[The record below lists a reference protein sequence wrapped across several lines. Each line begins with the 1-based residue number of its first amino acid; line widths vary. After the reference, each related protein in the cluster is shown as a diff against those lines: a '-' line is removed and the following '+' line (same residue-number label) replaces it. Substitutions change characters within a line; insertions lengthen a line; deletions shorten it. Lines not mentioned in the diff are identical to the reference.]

1 MNVWQTA
8 ALVSLLMGCRTP
20 TQQVGATLSVREL
33 SEQERAGMTGV
44 SWKEGCPVPLS
55 ELVSVEL
62 PRGNLV
68 VHRLVAEEVR
78 SALAEALAAGFVI
91 DRAAPIEVF
100 GGSDDASMVAN
111 NSSGFNCR
119 PITVS
124 VAPGAPPPAPKFSV
138 HSCGLAI
145 DLNPLW
151 NPYIKPKELSAFTE
165 RRATREGK
173 TLRDYCLENT
183 ERCVVLPPSGVEHLR
198 AMQAGTVTA
207 NSAVVT
213 AFTRRGWTW
222 GGSWPASPEDRVRT
236 DAQHFEK
243 PLPGLCSP

>member
-1 MNVWQTA
+1 MY
-8 ALVSLLMGCRTP
+8 
-20 TQQVGATLSVREL
+20 SVREL
-33 SEQERAGMTGV
+33 TEPERAHMRGI

-55 ELVSVEL
+55 DLVSVEL
-62 PRGNLV
+62 PRDGKLI

-91 DRAAPIEVF
+91 ERAAPVEVF
-100 GGSDDASMVAN
+100 GGSDDASMASN

-124 VAPGAPPPAPKFSV
+124 VAIGATPPPPKFSV

-151 NPYIKPKELSAFTE
+151 NPYLKPKNVSAFTE
-165 RRATREGK
+165 WKTTHEGL
-173 TLRDYCLENT
+173 TLRAYCLEII
-183 ERCVVLPPSGVEHLR
+183 ERCVVLPPTGVDQLS
-198 AMQAGTVTA
+198 ANQPGTITA
-207 NSAVVT
+207 SSPVVT
-213 AFTRRGWTW
+213 AFTKRGWTW
-222 GGSWPASPEDRVRT
+222 GGTWPASPEDRVRT

-243 PLPGLCSP
+243 PLPGLCGP